1 MKKSTGFYCVVFL
14 LFYFFHYS
22 FASAQQS
29 TLSKKDTAEVRFIN
43 QRKFYI
49 YKVEKEETLSS
60 VLEKFGIPK
69 EEVEEFNPE
78 LKEGLKIK
86 MKLWIPALSYT
97 KKSEAITESHET
109 GHRDE
114 VYRVALITALNIA
127 QNYSFDS
134 TLVDS
139 GFLNSELG
147 EETIANLEFYEGMLL
162 AFDSLKKDKLKV
174 HLYLFDSENNSLALN
189 EHLNNPVMKTMD
201 LIVSNGNVLSTRLIN
216 SFSKNNHILFSSFA
230 INATDWMKD
239 NSNAIAMLPSSL
251 TQCREMGKF
260 SAAKFRHSN
269 AIILNTAQS
278 KENERSDAFKKGW
291 LDAMDKKIKNVTYA
305 SGNYKV
311 TSDSLTSFQN
321 TIKGHLINNEDNL
334 IFVPSSNEEFV
345 STLIYE
351 LKEFSEQFRITMIG
365 LPTWQHFETID
376 PLFLELLN
384 VHIFTSSFIS
394 YSSEASLLFR
404 KKYVDTYNVEP
415 MDAAFQGFDHG
426 MIVRS
431 LLVNKERKLDD
442 YLEKSRYKGLIT
454 NYQFKRVP
462 EFSFFENHYITVCK
476 YRNYELKKI
485 NE

>member
-1 MKKSTGFYCVVFL
+1 MKKATCFYYVFFL

-22 FASAQQS
+22 VASAQQS
-29 TLSKKDTAEVRFIN
+29 TLSKKDTAEVRSIN

-60 VLEKFGIPK
+60 IIEKFGIPK

-78 LKEGLKIK
+78 LKEGLKVK

-114 VYRVALITALNIA
+114 VYRVALITALNIP

-139 GFLNSELG
+139 VFLKSEPG
-147 EETIANLEFYEGMLL
+147 EETIANLEYYEGMLL

-201 LIVSNGNVLSTRLIN
+201 LIVSNGNILSTRLIN
-216 SFSKNNHILFSSFA
+216 SFSKKNHILFSSFA
-230 INATDWMKD
+230 MNATDWLKD
-239 NSNAIAMLPSSL
+239 NSKAIAMFPSSL

-260 SAAKFRHSN
+260 AAAKFRHSN
-269 AIILNTAQS
+269 AIVLNTALN

-291 LDAMDKKIKNVTYA
+291 SDAMDKKIKIVTYS
-305 SGNYKV
+305 SGSHKV
-311 TSDSLTSFQN
+311 TSDSLTAFQK
-321 TIKGHLINNEDNL
+321 TIKSHLVNNEDNL

-351 LKEFSEQFRITMIG
+351 LKEFSEQFRITLIG

-384 VHIFTSSFIS
+384 VHIFTSSFVN
-394 YSSEASLLFR
+394 YNSEASLRFR
-404 KKYVDTYNVEP
+404 KLFFDTYNVEP

-426 MIVRS
+426 MIARS
-431 LLVNKERKLDD
+431 LLVNNERKLDD
-442 YLEKSRYKGLIT
+442 YLEESRYKGLLT
-454 NYQFKRVP
+454 NYQFKRIP
-462 EFSFFENHYITVCK
+462 AFSFFENQYITVCN

-485 NE
+485 IE